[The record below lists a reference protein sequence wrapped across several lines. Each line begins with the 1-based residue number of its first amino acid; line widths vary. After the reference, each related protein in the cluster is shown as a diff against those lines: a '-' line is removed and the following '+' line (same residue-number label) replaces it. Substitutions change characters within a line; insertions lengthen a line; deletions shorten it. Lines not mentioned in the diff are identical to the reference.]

1 MTVYTLRYD
10 KRPWTLNSERQG
22 GYAKKNQKGGGGKFG
37 RANRTKEWRAKF
49 AELADGFAPLR
60 SIEVIVL
67 PEVRNRTMPDTGACI
82 GAAKAAIDGLVD
94 AGVIPDDGPKY
105 VRSITFLAPVVT
117 GTDALVLRIEGDR
130 A

>member
-22 GYAKKNQKGGGGKFG
+22 SHKGKKGGGGHYG
-37 RANRTKEWRAKF
+37 RAARTKEWRDKF
-49 AELADGFAPLR
+49 AELADGYAPLR
-60 SIEVIVL
+60 SIEVVVL
-67 PEVRNRTMPDTGACI
+67 PEVRNKTMPDTGACI

-94 AGVIPDDGPKY
+94 AGVIPGDGPKY
-105 VRSITFLAPVVT
+105 VRRLTFLAPVVT
-117 GTDALVLRIEGDR
+117 GTDALVLRIEGER